1 MRNLSAMLRAA
12 YPFATSYNT
21 LLLVGKFRPVAA
33 PPLLPSS
40 PPPPLTLLVT
50 KHPSYNARRRITPLE
65 TIQPLPS
72 EKLAEDRNPYFSKSP
87 MAFCHHSSATFP

>member
-1 MRNLSAMLRAA
+1 MLRAA

-21 LLLVGKFRPVAA
+21 LLLV
-33 PPLLPSS
+33 
-40 PPPPLTLLVT
+40 VT

-72 EKLAEDRNPYFSKSP
+72 KKLAEDRNPYFSKSP